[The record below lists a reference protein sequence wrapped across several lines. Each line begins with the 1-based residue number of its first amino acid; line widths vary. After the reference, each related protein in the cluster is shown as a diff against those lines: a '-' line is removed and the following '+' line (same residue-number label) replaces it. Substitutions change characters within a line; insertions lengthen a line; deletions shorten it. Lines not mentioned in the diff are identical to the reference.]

1 MNGVTSVYM
10 CGSVYVL
17 RSVES
22 GVCVCVSVCL
32 YVVSDPRPHHVLE
45 EPQTQLEANCRTT
58 QTSLLVATTPL
69 RLQQPS

>member
-10 CGSVYVL
+10 CGSVYVF

-22 GVCVCVSVCL
+22 GVCVSVCL
-32 YVVSDPRPHHVLE
+32 YVVSDPRPHYVLE